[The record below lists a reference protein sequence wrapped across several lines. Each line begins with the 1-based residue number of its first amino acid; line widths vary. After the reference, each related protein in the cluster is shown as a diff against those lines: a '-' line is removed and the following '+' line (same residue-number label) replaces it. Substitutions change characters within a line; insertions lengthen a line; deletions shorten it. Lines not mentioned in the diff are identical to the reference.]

1 MYAMLTIETEDFG
14 VHKGKT
20 VKKIT
25 WRISGGAEVS
35 VISYGAIVQSLKVP
49 DKFGVKKDIV
59 LGFDDLES
67 YVKRNTPYLGAT
79 IGRCAN
85 RIGKASFEIDGKT
98 YNVAQNIGKDHL
110 HGGIVGFDK
119 VVWETTLLGNKVVF
133 SYYSKDLEEGYP
145 GDLIT
150 SVTYEVTDD
159 NKLKVEF
166 KATTTKKTVVN
177 LTNHSYFNLAGHDAG
192 AQELYN
198 HKVIINADK
207 ITETDSNS
215 IPTGAFKMV
224 KDTPFDFSLS
234 KKLGDAMS
242 AGQNLFDDNYCVISY
257 GPSILTFVAA
267 VSHPSTGRFLEVYSN
282 QPGVQFYTANFLPS
296 PSEPALVGKSGAGY
310 RRHGAF
316 CLETQTYPDAVHHS
330 NFPTSILIPGDEY
343 NHRVVYSF
351 GFLNEDKDFEAPTV
365 TPI

>member
-1 MYAMLTIETEDFG
+1 MLTIETEDFG
-14 VHKGKT
+14 VYKGKT

-25 WRISGGAEVS
+25 WRTSGGAEVS
-35 VISYGAIVQSLKVP
+35 VISYGAIVQALKVP

-133 SYYSKDLEEGYP
+133 TYYSKDLEEGYP

-177 LTNHSYFNLAGHDAG
+177 LTNHSYFNLAG
-192 AQELYN
+192 LP
-198 HKVIINADK
+198 KR
-207 ITETDSNS
+207 
-215 IPTGAFKMV
+215 IPT
-224 KDTPFDFSLS
+224 
-234 KKLGDAMS
+234 
-242 AGQNLFDDNYCVISY
+242 
-257 GPSILTFVAA
+257 PS
-267 VSHPSTGRFLEVYSN
+267 
-282 QPGVQFYTANFLPS
+282 Q
-296 PSEPALVGKSGAGY
+296 LVHLKWL
-310 RRHGAF
+310 RI
-316 CLETQTYPDAVHHS
+316 HHS
-330 NFPTSILIPGDEY
+330 TSRCPRSWVMPCQQGRIYLTTTIA
-343 NHRVVYSF
+343 S
-351 GFLNEDKDFEAPTV
+351 LATV
-365 TPI
+365 LR